1 MKVFVIVSTLA
12 LLLAA
17 GALYRYGRTGYET
30 AKYRVLVD
38 DSPFQLRQY
47 AELQLVT
54 TPMERGDA
62 EQDGSF
68 MRLFRYISGDNDSGR
83 KIAMTTPVFMSR
95 EGQAGRMSFVVPRE
109 LAAEGTP
116 TAIHPDIKVETMA
129 SGRFATIRFSGRR
142 TPKALSA
149 ATRRL
154 EGWIDEKG
162 WQKTGSALVAGYDP
176 PFIPPPLRRNEVL
189 HRIEGGQAAR

>member
-1 MKVFVIVSTLA
+1 MAKIVLISSLA

-17 GALYRYGRTGYET
+17 GAVYRYGRTGYET
-30 AKYRVLVD
+30 AEYRVLVD

-47 AELQLVT
+47 SELQLVT
-54 TPMERGDA
+54 TPMERWDA

-83 KIAMTTPVFMSR
+83 KISMTTPVFMSR
-95 EGQAGRMSFVVPRE
+95 ESEAGRMSFVVPRE
-109 LAAEGTP
+109 VAARGAP
-116 TAIHPDIKVETMA
+116 AALNPDIKVETMA
-129 SGRFATIRFSGRR
+129 SGRFAAIRFSGRR

-149 ATRRL
+149 AMRRL
-154 EGWIDEKG
+154 EGWIEEKG
-162 WQKTGSALVAGYDP
+162 WQKRGSPLVAGYDP

-189 HRIEGGQAAR
+189 YRIEDGQAAR